1 MTDTKHTRRLRCY
14 RCMQPIPCVN
24 YGGRPLCGP
33 CAKTEE
39 ELASAALEAVGHD
52 DWAAGGLLLII
63 AICLMVGALIAI

>member
-1 MTDTKHTRRLRCY
+1 MNTRRLRCY

-39 ELASAALEAVGHD
+39 EELANSALEAVGSD
-52 DWAAGGLLLII
+52 DWVAGGLLLII